1 MNYQSL
7 LIANRGEIAVRIMR
21 TAQSMGIKC
30 IAVYVNDDANSPHV
44 HLADE
49 AVKIADDGYLNANAI
64 IEAAKKSKAEA
75 IHPGYGFL
83 SENAQFA
90 RKVLKEKIVW
100 VGPSPKV
107 ISLMGDKLKAKEL
120 AIKAGVPTLPMSEN
134 IKNIDKLGLPLLI
147 KAAAGGGGKGMRIV
161 KEKKMLNEALKGA
174 KREALSGFGD
184 DRVFIERYVEKS
196 RHIEIQILGD
206 SHGNV
211 VHLGERECS
220 IQRRHQ
226 KIIEESPSPRISN
239 QVRDAMGDAAV
250 KLAKSIKYQSAGTV
264 EFLFDDKTDEFWFLE
279 VNTRL
284 QVEHPVTEEVTG
296 IDLVAEQ
303 LKIARGDEL
312 EFIQDDIEWYGSAIE
327 ARLYAENP
335 ENNFL
340 PETGTMY
347 VFEKGLNDHETRW
360 DSGITSGSKIGTNF
374 DPMLA
379 KVISYGDSRLDA
391 ANKLAKSLEDSHI
404 DGVITNRDF
413 LIATLRSKEFLAG
426 DTTTDFIDK
435 VKPETKKLLSDEEIQ
450 RALAGATLWL
460 QEINRNNMPV
470 LENVSSNW
478 TNGRLPLQYTKL
490 LFRETEY
497 KVKYSVKNNV
507 FNIFSKKAEIIESD
521 EIGIDFIFDGLRSF
535 SRVSQYK
542 NNLVIHMPYG
552 DISLKILPRFEI
564 ASVMVEQGS
573 MIAPMPGKVV
583 ELKVKKGKKVK
594 AGDVL
599 VILEAMKM
607 EHTIRASEDGVIDK
621 VMISKDDQ
629 VENGAVLLILNSKK

>member
-1 MNYQSL
+1 
-7 LIANRGEIAVRIMR
+7 
-21 TAQSMGIKC
+21 
-30 IAVYVNDDANSPHV
+30 
-44 HLADE
+44 
-49 AVKIADDGYLNANAI
+49 
-64 IEAAKKSKAEA
+64 
-75 IHPGYGFL
+75 
-83 SENAQFA
+83 
-90 RKVLKEKIVW
+90 
-100 VGPSPKV
+100 
-107 ISLMGDKLKAKEL
+107 
-120 AIKAGVPTLPMSEN
+120 
-134 IKNIDKLGLPLLI
+134 
-147 KAAAGGGGKGMRIV
+147 
-161 KEKKMLNEALKGA
+161 
-174 KREALSGFGD
+174 
-184 DRVFIERYVEKS
+184 
-196 RHIEIQILGD
+196 
-206 SHGNV
+206 
-211 VHLGERECS
+211 
-220 IQRRHQ
+220 
-226 KIIEESPSPRISN
+226 
-239 QVRDAMGDAAV
+239 
-250 KLAKSIKYQSAGTV
+250 
-264 EFLFDDKTDEFWFLE
+264 
-279 VNTRL
+279 
-284 QVEHPVTEEVTG
+284 
-296 IDLVAEQ
+296 
-303 LKIARGDEL
+303 
-312 EFIQDDIEWYGSAIE
+312 
-327 ARLYAENP
+327 
-335 ENNFL
+335 
-340 PETGTMY
+340 
-347 VFEKGLNDHETRW
+347 
-360 DSGITSGSKIGTNF
+360 
-374 DPMLA
+374 MLA

-435 VKPETKKLLSDEEIQ
+435 VKPEAKKLLSDEEIQ

-490 LFRETEY
+490 LFRENEY

-521 EIGIDFIFDGLRSF
+521 ETGIDFIFDGLRSF